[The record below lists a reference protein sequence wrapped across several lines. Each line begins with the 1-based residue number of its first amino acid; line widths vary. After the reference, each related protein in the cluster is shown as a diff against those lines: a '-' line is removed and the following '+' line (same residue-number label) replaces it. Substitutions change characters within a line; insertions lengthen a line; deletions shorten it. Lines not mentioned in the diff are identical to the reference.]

1 MVELSIT
8 KDEDALVY
16 KKIGPL
22 KKSMFSC
29 FSSSSNVST
38 IELDSIVGLLFGGQS
53 VTFLRHRNTAMQTI
67 D

>member
-29 FSSSSNVST
+29 FSSGSDVST

-53 VTFLRHRNTAMQTI
+53 VTFLRHRNIAMQTI